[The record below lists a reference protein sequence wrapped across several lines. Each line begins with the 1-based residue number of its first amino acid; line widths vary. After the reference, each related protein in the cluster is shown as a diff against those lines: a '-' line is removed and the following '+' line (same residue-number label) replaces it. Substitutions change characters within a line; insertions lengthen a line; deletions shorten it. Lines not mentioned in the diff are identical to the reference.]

1 MDTPE
6 QAALAEQLAGDG
18 FRFHHIGII
27 VRDLVAAA
35 AAYHLLGFG
44 PGHEEV
50 VAAQG
55 VRVLL
60 LPTRDQGQYLEL
72 FTPLGEG
79 RLTEFLAKRGEGMH
93 HIAFAV
99 DDIAVAL
106 GQLRANGVRLVDATP
121 RAGAHGWSVAFVH
134 PASAHG
140 VLIELVQTQ
149 SAVGN
154 HGGRT

>member
-1 MDTPE
+1 MGT
-6 QAALAEQLAGDG
+6 QAPAAIAAQLATYG
-18 FRFHHIGII
+18 FRFHHVGII

-35 AAYHLLGFG
+35 AAYRLLGFG
-44 PGHEEV
+44 PGHEEE

-60 LPTRDQGQYLEL
+60 LPTREQGQYLEL
-72 FTPLGEG
+72 FTPLGAG

-99 DDIAVAL
+99 DNLAAAL
-106 GQLRANGVRLVDATP
+106 GQLAANGVRLVDATP
-121 RAGAHGWSVAFVH
+121 RAGAHGWSVAFLH

-140 VLIELVQTQ
+140 VLIELVQEQ
-149 SAVGN
+149 
-154 HGGRT
+154 